1 MTFARETLFNPDQ
14 PFGLVVLR
22 LVSTFC
28 YMCLMIT
35 EKSLSW
41 MNLVMSVFGWHR
53 IYFSVALT
61 NLVSKAFSSKT
72 LLQSHIIF
80 PRCISRS
87 I

>member
-35 EKSLSW
+35 E
-41 MNLVMSVFGWHR
+41 N
-53 IYFSVALT
+53 
-61 NLVSKAFSSKT
+61 
-72 LLQSHIIF
+72 
-80 PRCISRS
+80 RCLG
-87 I
+87 